1 MPIKLNCE
9 MCGSFL
15 GEINKGG
22 VRHGAVSLCED
33 CWRRAKLAV
42 GMADDAMRGVA
53 RDVPDVVND
62 LFGHFNKRP

>member
-9 MCGSFL
+9 ICEKFL

-22 VRHGAVSLCED
+22 VRNGAVLLCDE

-42 GMADDAMRGVA
+42 DMADDTMRGAA
-53 RDVPDVVND
+53 REVPDVVKD
-62 LFGHFNKRP
+62 LFGHFKK